1 MHISARPRALTSR
14 VQYSRKGTMDHGA
27 PPCGGGGGEQQSQ
40 QPHRGDQRDRR
51 VKLWSP
57 REAGIGCEKPSFL
70 GAAAGAKNLS
80 LAVGRPTN
88 LAKNLSLGPGPVRS

>member
-27 PPCGGGGGEQQSQ
+27 PPCGGGGGEQKSQ
-40 QPHRGDQRDRR
+40 QPHRGDQRDRAR

-57 REAGIGCEKPSFL
+57 REAGIRVKNLPFWVMGL
-70 GAAAGAKNLS
+70 KNLS

-88 LAKNLSLGPGPVRS
+88 LAKNLSLGP